1 MADHRLWIKRL
12 GHPHILPVIGRQ
24 VGPFLGRLFP
34 YVIRGFRARPVTLP
48 LDAGGYE
55 QALPAF
61 TRTDPSALARLAGSS
76 PYTATLV
83 IELARTEGL
92 L

>member
-1 MADHRLWIKRL
+1 M
-12 GHPHILPVIGRQ
+12 
-24 VGPFLGRLFP
+24 
-34 YVIRGFRARPVTLP
+34 TLP